1 MYRYREIQQVV
12 YGHFN
17 EFIKAWQDLAAIY
30 RKRGWPEPTVWTPT
44 VGVGNEAIVE
54 TDYGDL
60 ASFQKVNE
68 AFESDAEAMK
78 VYRGLAGIIVQ
89 GSSRSEIIVRVTKPL
104 A

>member
-12 YGHFN
+12 YGHYN
-17 EFIKAWQDLAAIY
+17 EFLKAWQELAAIGQ
-30 RKRGWPEPTVWTPT
+30 KRGWPEPNVWTPT

-54 TDYGDL
+54 TEYRDL
-60 ASFQKVNE
+60 ASFQKAYE
-68 AFESDAEAMK
+68 AFQSDAEAMK

-89 GSSRSEIIVRVTKPL
+89 GSSRSEIIEQVTKPL

>member
-17 EFIKAWQDLAAIY
+17 EFIKAWHELGAICQ
-30 RKRGWPEPTVWTPT
+30 KRGWPEPSVWTPI
-44 VGVGNEAIVE
+44 VGVGNETIVE
-54 TDYGDL
+54 TEYRDL
-60 ASFQKVNE
+60 ASFQKAYE
-68 AFESDAEAMK
+68 AFQSDAEAMK

-89 GSSRSEIIVRVTKPL
+89 GSSRSEILEPVTKPL